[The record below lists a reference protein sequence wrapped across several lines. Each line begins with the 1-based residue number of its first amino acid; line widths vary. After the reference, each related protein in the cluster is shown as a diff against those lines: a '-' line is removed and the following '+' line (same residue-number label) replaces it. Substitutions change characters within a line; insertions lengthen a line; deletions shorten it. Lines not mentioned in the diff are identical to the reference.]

1 MSLVAFAAK
10 KLSLMKWLLQF
21 GGAGL
26 LLVGLL
32 DNSAIPVPGGMDLLT
47 TWLAAGHAHPWFY
60 YAILATI
67 GSAIGGCSTYRIGR
81 KGGKAALEKKLP
93 KNRVQTAAKRF
104 ERWGF
109 GSIFVA
115 TLMPPPFPIAAAWL
129 TAGAMEY
136 PWSRFVGALVLGR
149 FMRYT
154 AIAYLASK
162 YGTFVLSLFS
172 RYYKPALVVLLCC
185 SFVGGVYALRRYR
198 ELRRERQHQDGKLV
212 PSFDSSES
220 G

>member
-1 MSLVAFAAK
+1 MSLVAFAVNT
-10 KLSLMKWLLQF
+10 LSLMKWLLHF

-26 LLVGLL
+26 ILIGLL

-60 YAILATI
+60 YATLATI
-67 GSAIGGCSTYRIGR
+67 GSAIGGYLTYRIGK
-81 KGGKAALEKKLP
+81 KGGKAGLEKKLP
-93 KNRVQTAAKRF
+93 KKRVQTAAKRF
-104 ERWGF
+104 EQWAF
-109 GSIFVA
+109 GSIVVA

-136 PWSRFVGALVLGR
+136 SWTRFLCALVLGR
-149 FMRYT
+149 FLRYS
-154 AIAYLASK
+154 AVAYLASR

-185 SFVGGVYALRRYR
+185 SFVGGLYAWRRYR
-198 ELRRERQHQDGKLV
+198 ELRRERQRQDRKLG
-212 PSFDSSES
+212 PSFGSSES
-220 G
+220 D